1 MQVPVV
7 LTNANQSF
15 TDTQK
20 AQGRTNIGAASTS
33 DLSTEITNRTN
44 ADTTLQNN
52 INNEATARNTADT
65 TLSNRIGTLATNLSS
80 EIRDREAADT
90 AINATLANAVLYTAQ
105 SSTDTEKA
113 QARTNIGAASA
124 ADIIHTVVRNNFSFS
139 DSASADI
146 TLYTYT
152 AAAACLI
159 DVTVSLYV
167 FSNTLVGAQSY
178 MVRFEPISDSY
189 NTNYF
194 SLNGQEKSAVSFR
207 CVQSLSAGQVFRI
220 AILNENTSYPI
231 SGSGLIMGT
240 I

>member
-1 MQVPVV
+1 MAQILYPLVS
-7 LTNANQSF
+7 AAQSF

-20 AQGRTNIGAASTS
+20 AQARANIGAAGAA
-33 DLSTEITNRTN
+33 DLTAET
-44 ADTTLQNN
+44 
-52 INNEATARNTADT
+52 TARETAGT

-80 EIRDREAADT
+80 EISDREAADT

-105 SSTDTEKA
+105 SRTDTEKA

-124 ADIIHTVVRNNFSFS
+124 ADIIHTVVRNNFSFT

-178 MVRFEPISDSY
+178 MVRFEPIADSY

-207 CVQSLSAGQVFRI
+207 CVQSLSAGKVFRI